1 MIPELLSPTHT
12 TVVLLVPRK
21 IIPLPDDAVN
31 DPHDGDGHADADDEA
46 GRSCEDIVDGS
57 EKDDFEKI
65 RLPPMRGSV
74 CLAL

>member
-1 MIPELLSPTHT
+1 MIPELLSPTHM

-31 DPHDGDGHADADDEA
+31 EAHDGDGHVDDDDA
-46 GRSCEDIVDGS
+46 GRSCDDNGVDGS